1 MARKRGFAAMDQEK
15 QKAIASKGG
24 RAAHQKGTAHE
35 FTAEEAAAAGRKGGE
50 KVSRNRQHMA
60 EIGRRGGKAAHRNA
74 AARAVEAEPASVP
87 EPTPAH
93 EREAEGPVSAVPRE
107 SSEAQVPVQSAPRP
121 PEQGLYRPLNGEG
134 RPERQEGS
142 TTAVGTTE
150 VVRDEAV
157 SRT

>member
-74 AARAVEAEPASVP
+74 AARGAEAEPASTH
-87 EPTPAH
+87 EPSPAH
-93 EREAEGPVSAVPRE
+93 EREAEGPVSSVPRE
-107 SSEAQVPVQSAPRP
+107 SSEAQVPAQPATRP

-134 RPERQEGS
+134 RPDRQEASRTG
-142 TTAVGTTE
+142 GGPTE
-150 VVRDEAV
+150 VICDEPVRRA
-157 SRT
+157 